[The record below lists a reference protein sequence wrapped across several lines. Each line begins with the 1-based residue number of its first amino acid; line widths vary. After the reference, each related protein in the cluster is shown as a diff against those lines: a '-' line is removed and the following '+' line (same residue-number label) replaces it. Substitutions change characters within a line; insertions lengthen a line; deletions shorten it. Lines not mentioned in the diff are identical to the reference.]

1 MNMKPTALV
10 TLLVV
15 AIFQQGCMVARIATA
30 PIRYGAHRV
39 AKARAER
46 RGEKKAEKRAEEKAA
61 ERAAA
66 PQHIERPDIGPP
78 AAPVDVPAN

>member
-1 MNMKPTALV
+1 MNMKHTALV

-15 AIFQQGCMVARIATA
+15 AILQQGCISYRVA
-30 PIRYGAHRV
+30 RYGAHRV
-39 AKARAER
+39 AKARAEKR
-46 RGEKKAEKRAEEKAA
+46 AEKKAEKRAEEKAA

-66 PQHIERPDIGPP
+66 PQHIERPDLVPP